1 MRDYMQRLLRMHKR
15 SLMLKTFETNVL
27 HPKKVFHG
35 YDFIVK
41 VYELDSNKFAG
52 QIQLKRCVFI
62 APKPKPKYV
71 NGPRNQEIQHVYV

>member
-41 VYELDSNKFAG
+41 VCELDSNKFAG
-52 QIQLKRCVFI
+52 QI
-62 APKPKPKYV
+62 
-71 NGPRNQEIQHVYV
+71 

>member
-1 MRDYMQRLLRMHKR
+1 
-15 SLMLKTFETNVL
+15 MLKTFETNVL

-62 APKPKPKYV
+62 APKPKPK
-71 NGPRNQEIQHVYV
+71 